1 MAIGAKR
8 KTEYHVKDFMY
19 GLGIKNSDLKVYAAL
34 YSFTVGERGLYHGSA
49 AYLADSLGIS
59 LRTVRRAYGKL
70 SSLGLIERHAT
81 SDGRYVGLRCV
92 MSLTEEKKEEKR
104 ERVESANPSS
114 SLIKAERSCE
124 AACVHKT
131 RDEEICELINE
142 RLVAYDAP
150 EHEKN
155 TFLMMKR
162 YERSGDNRKFL
173 SFGRSG
179 GVIMTEP
186 QFKRLLELLPAEELM
201 SYFEKLEIMLDEN
214 VKTGRKPPHSHYK
227 VIKKWI
233 EEDTAV

>member
-1 MAIGAKR
+1 MTIGVKR

-34 YSFTVGERGLYHGSA
+34 YSFTVGEMGLYHGSA

-59 LRTVRRAYGKL
+59 LRTVRRAYAKL
-70 SSLGLIERHAT
+70 SSLGLIERQAT
-81 SDGRYVGLRCV
+81 SDGRYVGLCCV
-92 MSLTEEKKEEKR
+92 MSFCQEKKADKR
-104 ERVESANPSS
+104 EIAEKSS
-114 SLIKAERSCE
+114 SSEQKRDRVCEQIIER
-124 AACVHKT
+124 KT

-142 RLVAYDAP
+142 RLVDYDAP
-150 EHEKN
+150 DYEKN
-155 TFLMMKR
+155 TFLMIKR

-186 QFKRLLELLPAEELM
+186 QFKKLLEMLPAEELM

-214 VKTGRKPPHSHYK
+214 VKSGRKPPHSHYK